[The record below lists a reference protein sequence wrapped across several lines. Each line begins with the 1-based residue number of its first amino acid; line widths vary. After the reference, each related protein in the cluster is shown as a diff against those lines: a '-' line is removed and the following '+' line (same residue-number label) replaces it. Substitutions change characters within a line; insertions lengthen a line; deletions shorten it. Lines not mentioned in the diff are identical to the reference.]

1 MLFTSLQYQIQKY
14 NYRQLF
20 SSCMNQLY
28 LDDQYLTIH
37 FSTGLQ
43 ISPHPMTDDYA
54 RGKNEDDSV
63 TLEWTDR
70 TTTTTGFT

>member
-1 MLFTSLQYQIQKY
+1 MIETEGLKWTVRRDESVRSKRLKLGGHLSNRMVQKTS
-14 NYRQLF
+14 
-20 SSCMNQLY
+20 
-28 LDDQYLTIH
+28 
-37 FSTGLQ
+37 GLQ

-70 TTTTTGFT
+70 PTTTTGFT